1 MPWLDKFLHKNPL
14 IAFVSGIFSKKAVSP
29 VLAFALKR
37 IEERK
42 KERCEQPEKKDM
54 RRDFLARF
62 LDIQES
68 RPDIPDS

>member
-14 IAFVSGIFSKKAVSP
+14 IALVSGIFSKKSVSP
-29 VLAFALKR
+29 VLAFALER
-37 IEERK
+37 IEERRI
-42 KERCEQPEKKDM
+42 ERREQPEKKVM

-62 LDIQES
+62 LDIQEN